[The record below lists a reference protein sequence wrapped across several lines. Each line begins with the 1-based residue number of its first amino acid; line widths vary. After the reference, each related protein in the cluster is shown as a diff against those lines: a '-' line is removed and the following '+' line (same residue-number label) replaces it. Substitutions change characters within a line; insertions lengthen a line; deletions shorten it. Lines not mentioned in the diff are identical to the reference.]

1 MSVASLG
8 TTISAALNQAQSLLQ
23 GHHAHK
29 TAQSGGADLLA
40 QITAQLTGQTAGGQT
55 AGGQTAG
62 GQTAGGQTAGGQMAS
77 GSTPAATNGG
87 FSASLG
93 QLGTDVLSMLGIGGG
108 GTSSPGA
115 AASAYAASQN
125 SI

>member
-40 QITAQLTGQTAGGQT
+40 QITAQLT
-55 AGGQTAG
+55 GQTAG

>member
-40 QITAQLTGQTAGGQT
+40 QITAQLT
-55 AGGQTAG
+55 